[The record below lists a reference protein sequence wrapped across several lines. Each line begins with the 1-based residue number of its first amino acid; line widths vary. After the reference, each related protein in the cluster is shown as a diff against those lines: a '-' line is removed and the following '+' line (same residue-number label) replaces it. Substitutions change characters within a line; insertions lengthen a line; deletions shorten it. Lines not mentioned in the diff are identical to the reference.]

1 MDLKKNIVSEI
12 QHYVFGKSNFK
23 KYYRLPIVKF
33 ASAQDPL
40 FDELKEIVDETHL
53 FPDDILSDAVTVIS
67 YFIPFSYDVIASNK
81 ELDQVSFKWGDAYND
96 CNQMLLNIGLHMT
109 SYLENFNIS
118 VGTYNKGYKNGKLF
132 TGWSQK
138 SVAYIAGMG
147 TFGLNHTLITD
158 AGCAGRF
165 GSIVINAAI
174 APDTLETNDKCLYKQ
189 GNNCSYCIDYCITNA
204 LTLTKLDKDLCYKR
218 TMEVSNSFSFQSLCD
233 VCGKCTLG
241 PCATYKH
248 Y

>member
-1 MDLKKNIVSEI
+1 MNLKKNIISEI
-12 QHYVFGKSNFK
+12 QHYVIEKNNPK
-23 KYYRLPIVKF
+23 EYYRLPIVKF

-40 FDELKEIVDETHL
+40 FNKLKEIVDETHL
-53 FPDDILSDAVTVIS
+53 LPKDILSDAVTVIS
-67 YFIPFSYDVIASNK
+67 YFIPFSYDVIESNRISD
-81 ELDQVSFKWGDAYND
+81 EVSFKWGDTYND
-96 CNQMLLNIGLHMT
+96 CNQLLFDLGLHLT
-109 SYLENFNIS
+109 NYLANFNIK
-118 VGTYNKGYKNGKLF
+118 VGTYTKGYKDGCLF

-165 GSIVINAAI
+165 GSIVINADI
-174 APDTLETNDKCLYKQ
+174 APDALQINDKCLYKQ
-189 GNNCSYCIDYCITNA
+189 GNNCSYCIDHCPISA
-204 LTLTKLDKDLCYKR
+204 LTLTTLDKDLCYRR
-218 TMEVSNSFSFQSLCD
+218 TMEVSNSFDFESLCD

-241 PCATYKH
+241 PCAIYKH